1 VSDLKWHKRNHHF
14 MLADVADLT
23 LEEGGAYNQ
32 LLDLLYI
39 HDGAIEDDDRS
50 NARLM
55 RLDVRKWR
63 RIRDRLLD
71 RKKLYRNG
79 PTLRSEIADRGVED
93 GRKSLENAKRAGF
106 MSAQKRSADI
116 TLLKSFKR

>member
-1 VSDLKWHKRNHHF
+1 MSDLKWHKRNHHF

-23 LEEGGAYNQ
+23 PEEGGVYNQ
-32 LLDLLYI
+32 VLDLLYI
-39 HDGAIEDDDRS
+39 HEGAIEDDERA
-50 NARLM
+50 NAKLM

-79 PTLRSEIADRGVED
+79 PTLRSTIADRGVEE
-93 GRKSLENAKRAGF
+93 GQRSLENAKRAGLA
-106 MSAQKRSADI
+106 SAQKRSADI
-116 TLLKSFKR
+116 KLLKDFKR